1 MQDEVFHY
9 VGLDISTKCCGISIF
24 NQDKKL
30 VLLTHVNPKV
40 EEKLY
45 SNDEYILYEK
55 KKVVVEYLDKKF
67 SDYNVKKIFIESPL
81 MASNNQFT
89 VVKLAKFNALISNY
103 LYEKGY
109 QVLHISEH
117 EARKNFFPEFVNE
130 KKVKGEIQRVLS
142 FPKDVDKKEIVWN
155 KVATLEPKVEWVRD
169 IKGKLKVENF
179 DMADSYV
186 VACAGMDKKPK

>member
-1 MQDEVFHY
+1 MQEETFYY

-45 SNDEYILYEK
+45 TNDEYILYEK
-55 KKVVVEYLDKKF
+55 KRVVVNYLENKF
-67 SDYNVKKIFIESPL
+67 ADYNIKKVFIESPL

-89 VVKLAKFNALISNY
+89 VVKLAKFNTLISNY

-109 QVLHISEH
+109 EVQHVTEH
-117 EARKNFFPEFVNE
+117 EARKKFFPEFVTE

-155 KVATLEPKVEWVRD
+155 KVATLEPFVEWVRD
-169 IKGKLKVENF
+169 TKGKLKVENF

-186 VACAGMDKKPK
+186 VACAGMDKKMK